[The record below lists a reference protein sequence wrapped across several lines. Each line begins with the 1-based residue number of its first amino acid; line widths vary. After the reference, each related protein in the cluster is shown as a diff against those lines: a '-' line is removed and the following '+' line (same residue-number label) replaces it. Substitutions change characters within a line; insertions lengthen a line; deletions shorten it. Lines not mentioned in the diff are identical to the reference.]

1 MGPTSSSS
9 SLCALSSYTTSTMR
23 FFAVLALAAA
33 LSTASAAQIDRR
45 QAGYPSCALPCLANA
60 DFGSCDPT
68 DDNCLCHSSGFINSV
83 TSCVLT
89 ACSGNDLQ
97 QAESAAQQACASV
110 GVTLTATPSG
120 SQTSAA
126 PSGTSP
132 ASSGS
137 ASSSTSAAPSATSS
151 TNAASSRSANALAAL
166 AVVGAAAL
174 VL

>member
-1 MGPTSSSS
+1 
-9 SLCALSSYTTSTMR
+9 MR

-45 QAGYPSCALPCLANA
+45 QAGYPSCALPCLASA

-83 TSCVLT
+83 TSCVVS
-89 ACSGNDLQ
+89 ACSGSDLQ

-120 SQTSAA
+120 SQTSSAA

-137 ASSSTSAAPSATSS
+137 ASSSTSAAPAATSS